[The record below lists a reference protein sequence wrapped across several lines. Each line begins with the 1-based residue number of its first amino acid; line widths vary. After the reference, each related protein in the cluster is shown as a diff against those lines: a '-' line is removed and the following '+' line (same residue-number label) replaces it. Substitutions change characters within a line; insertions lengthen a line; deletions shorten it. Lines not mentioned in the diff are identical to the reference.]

1 MGNKVIK
8 SFTVDEEVYSWLVG
22 KLKEADIGIGVSTI
36 LDGSLKYIYQGL
48 KEILNYMGKKKI
60 NIPLSFVVS
69 RYLEDQA
76 FFYRYDW
83 EAIEK
88 VDKHGDYR
96 KKLDGEIEGYVNELL
111 DEFKEKHKGRWQKK
125 SLNVEISKLNR
136 SD

>member
-1 MGNKVIK
+1 MSKVVK
-8 SFTVDEEVYSWLVG
+8 SFTVDEGVYNWLVE
-22 KLKEADIGIGVSTI
+22 KLKEADIGVGVSTI

-48 KEILNYMGKKKI
+48 KETLNYIEKKKI

-96 KKLDGEIEGYVNELL
+96 KELDEEIASYVNELL
-111 DEFKEKHKGRWQKK
+111 EEFKIKHKGRWQKK
-125 SLNVEISKLNR
+125 PLNVEISKLDR